1 VSTFDHFVDLHPER
15 GMSRQQRVLQ
25 QTLSNETGLEVTS
38 AVMVARLLSLERGYR
53 KSLFKAFRAVPHQVD
68 FTRANEAVD
77 IINAW
82 VSDHT
87 AGIASHAAKGRLYV

>member
-1 VSTFDHFVDLHPER
+1 
-15 GMSRQQRVLQ
+15 MSRQQRVLQ

-38 AVMVARLLSLERGYR
+38 AVMVARLLNLERGYR
-53 KSLFKAFRAVPHQVD
+53 KSLHKAFRAVPHQVD
-68 FTRANEAVD
+68 FTRANQAVD